1 MVSYHLIIQ
10 RGLIFAGLL
19 LPAVALAQP
28 VDPVTAG
35 AQAMALDGGQMFA
48 RMASQISQDRQ
59 EIDTL
64 RSQIVALKAKEAS
77 ALAPKPKPPHP

>member
-1 MVSYHLIIQ
+1 MVSYHVVLQ
-10 RGLIFAGLL
+10 RGLILAGLL
-19 LPAVALAQP
+19 MPIGALAQP

-48 RMASQISQDRQ
+48 RMAGQIAQDRQ

-64 RSQIVALKAKEAS
+64 RGQIAALKVKEAPVV
-77 ALAPKPKPPHP
+77 APKPKPPHP

>member
-1 MVSYHLIIQ
+1 MVSYHVVLQ
-10 RGLIFAGLL
+10 RGLILAGLL
-19 LPAVALAQP
+19 MPAVASAQP

-48 RMASQISQDRQ
+48 RMAGQIAQDRQ

-64 RSQIVALKAKEAS
+64 RGQIAALKVKEAPVV
-77 ALAPKPKPPHP
+77 APKPKPPHP